1 MNNLIMDISKDI
13 MKDFIIYIEVA
24 NFYVSP
30 DPLLLN
36 FTFTV
41 DVNNV
46 KDQDCLFQK
55 GQPSLHSLIVVVVGV
70 IRIVTGISDVFLGI
84 FKVRKDL
91 TVVVIQRIGI
101 LELASLPISYFSA
114 TCE

>member
-1 MNNLIMDISKDI
+1 M
-13 MKDFIIYIEVA
+13 
-24 NFYVSP
+24 
-30 DPLLLN
+30 
-36 FTFTV
+36 
-41 DVNNV
+41 
-46 KDQDCLFQK
+46 
-55 GQPSLHSLIVVVVGV
+55 VVVGV

-114 TCE
+114 TCELKKVTDSRT

>member
-13 MKDFIIYIEVA
+13 VKDFIIYIKVA

-36 FTFTV
+36 FTITV

-46 KDQDCLFQK
+46 KDQGCLFQK

-70 IRIVTGISDVFLGI
+70 IRIVTGISDVLLGI

-91 TVVVIQRIGI
+91 TVDK
-101 LELASLPISYFSA
+101 
-114 TCE
+114 